1 MSFKEKLVQNGSPTS
16 LGWGL
21 IASTI
26 IASLIGIIT
35 SITVFIKVFKIRKQF
50 NKTLEEN
57 AKNAIMKIKGS
68 ELDAKDEFIN
78 KAFSTNINELDMLHI
93 VKSIYLN
100 YAQNVLIDG
109 LNLENLYLTLKT
121 MTLANIEIDP
131 RAINSK
137 IWNEAVIKFKDKI
150 TEKPCFIDSDD
161 KKYNLI
167 ISANDNS
174 SNTEIFNKLYPKLTL
189 GGLLM
194 VIQNPIIKS
203 DLKDLKRDLKI
214 KNIRFEASKNKAL
227 FLYIVKSETDSLP
240 YLQ

>member
-1 MSFKEKLVQNGSPTS
+1 
-16 LGWGL
+16 
-21 IASTI
+21 
-26 IASLIGIIT
+26 
-35 SITVFIKVFKIRKQF
+35 
-50 NKTLEEN
+50 
-57 AKNAIMKIKGS
+57 
-68 ELDAKDEFIN
+68 
-78 KAFSTNINELDMLHI
+78 MLHI
-93 VKSIYLN
+93 VKSVYLN

-121 MTLANIEIDP
+121 MTLASIEIDP

-203 DLKDLKRDLKI
+203 DLKDLKRDLGKSKTFVLKLLKI
-214 KNIRFEASKNKAL
+214 KRYFYTL
-227 FLYIVKSETDSLP
+227 LSLKLTVCHI
-240 YLQ
+240 YNRKK